1 MSPEPPSR
9 REQLATVAGHLIEL
23 LEPLAS
29 VNGSAARE
37 HEHGG
42 SPDEETRSI
51 LATIQALMT
60 VLHPGRPLFAA
71 FHDGQVHNPLGA
83 GAYACEQDVVG
94 PLLLALAN
102 DEVKVKPLSSGS
114 SSRQQQQQQQD
125 EEASSTEASSSPA
138 GAAAPAPVGRLP
150 MATRPIVI
158 HAGAQPNNSP
168 HVGTLTVF
176 CLAFS
181 LAGALRDRL
190 RLLPEEEGHRGRDR
204 DGPPVPDVS
213 VEITFV
219 DTAPVKGQGCEVEG
233 VSYQRSYRDVVPSE
247 LESHLADYNEVF
259 EFCSAQSG
267 GIPFKTKFQS
277 DFFAPRKGPG
287 EAVSVSSSVSP
298 LVEYIVSHR
307 RRLGPQLSP
316 KYHAIALRAACPV
329 PGCALAEKHGVLNDY
344 GTPGQIAF
352 NCPSHGRHVISLSRP
367 EDVARLEANAPTRNL
382 IRSMVHLLDHT
393 THHVCITGADY
404 AGMYQE
410 AFLYRTLA
418 EWSASTGR
426 ALGRT
431 PHNFYAPQ
439 IVDWS
444 GAKLSKTLYVCDGGY
459 DGLELR
465 LWDEINSCVVAN
477 PRKLFRAGF
486 SVDYMKNVLDGESA
500 ITLAPRSAT
509 LPKYH

>member
-1 MSPEPPSR
+1 M
-9 REQLATVAGHLIEL
+9 
-23 LEPLAS
+23 
-29 VNGSAARE
+29 
-37 HEHGG
+37 
-42 SPDEETRSI
+42 
-51 LATIQALMT
+51 
-60 VLHPGRPLFAA
+60 
-71 FHDGQVHNPLGA
+71 
-83 GAYACEQDVVG
+83 
-94 PLLLALAN
+94 
-102 DEVKVKPLSSGS
+102 
-114 SSRQQQQQQQD
+114 
-125 EEASSTEASSSPA
+125 
-138 GAAAPAPVGRLP
+138 
-150 MATRPIVI
+150 
-158 HAGAQPNNSP
+158 
-168 HVGTLTVF
+168 
-176 CLAFS
+176 
-181 LAGALRDRL
+181 
-190 RLLPEEEGHRGRDR
+190 
-204 DGPPVPDVS
+204 
-213 VEITFV
+213 
-219 DTAPVKGQGCEVEG
+219 
-233 VSYQRSYRDVVPSE
+233 
-247 LESHLADYNEVF
+247 
-259 EFCSAQSG
+259 
-267 GIPFKTKFQS
+267 
-277 DFFAPRKGPG
+277 
-287 EAVSVSSSVSP
+287 
-298 LVEYIVSHR
+298 
-307 RRLGPQLSP
+307 
-316 KYHAIALRAACPV
+316 
-329 PGCALAEKHGVLNDY
+329 LNDY

-393 THHVCITGADY
+393 THHVRITGADY